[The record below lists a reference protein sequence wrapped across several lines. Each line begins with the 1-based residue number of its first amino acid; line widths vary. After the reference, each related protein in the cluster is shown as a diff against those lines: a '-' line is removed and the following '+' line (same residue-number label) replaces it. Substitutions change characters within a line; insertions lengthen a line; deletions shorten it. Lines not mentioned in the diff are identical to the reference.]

1 MVVLG
6 TMDPGVSVHEVTFVA
21 LDFETTGLYPER
33 DSIIEFGAVRFKGRE
48 LLGTFEALVTPAT
61 EYTAEAMAISGIS
74 AEMLLGK
81 PAIDA
86 VMPDFVSFLGD
97 AVLVAHN
104 APFDI
109 GFLRATCQRLTIPAL
124 SNRIVDTQTLAQK
137 ALPRQKSYSL
147 QNLAAGLGIESGNAH
162 RALDDAETCMR
173 LFWACVDAMSFMGEL
188 TLSEVLS

>member
-1 MVVLG
+1 
-6 TMDPGVSVHEVTFVA
+6 MDPGVSVHEVTFVA

-33 DSIIEFGAVRFKGRE
+33 DSIIEFGAVRFKGRG

-61 EYTAEAMAISGIS
+61 EYTPEAMAISGIS

-124 SNRIVDTQTLAQK
+124 GNRIVDTQTLAQK

-147 QNLAAGLGIESGNAH
+147 QNLAAGLGIEAGNAH
-162 RALDDAETCMR
+162 RALDDAQTCMR
-173 LFWACVDAMSFMGEL
+173 LFWACVDSMSFMGEL

>member
-1 MVVLG
+1 
-6 TMDPGVSVHEVTFVA
+6 MDPGVSVHEVTFVA

-109 GFLRATCQRLTIPAL
+109 GFLRATCQRLTIPAV

>member
-1 MVVLG
+1 MVV
-6 TMDPGVSVHEVTFVA
+6 
-21 LDFETTGLYPER
+21 
-33 DSIIEFGAVRFKGRE
+33 
-48 LLGTFEALVTPAT
+48 LGTFEALVTPAT
-61 EYTAEAMAISGIS
+61 EYTPEAMAISGIS

-109 GFLRATCQRLTIPAL
+109 GFLWATCQRLTIPAL
-124 SNRIVDTQTLAQK
+124 GRIVDTQTLAQK

-147 QNLAAGLGIESGNAH
+147 
-162 RALDDAETCMR
+162 
-173 LFWACVDAMSFMGEL
+173 
-188 TLSEVLS
+188 

>member
-1 MVVLG
+1 
-6 TMDPGVSVHEVTFVA
+6 MDPGLSVHDVTFVA

-33 DSIIEFGAVRFKGRE
+33 DSIIEFGAVRFKGRDV
-48 LLGTFEALVTPAT
+48 LGTFEALVTPAT
-61 EYTAEAMAISGIS
+61 EYSTEAMAISGIS

-81 PAIDA
+81 PAIGA

-109 GFLRATCQRLTIPAL
+109 GFLRATCQRLSLAAL
-124 SNRIVDTQTLAQK
+124 GNRIVDTQVLAQK

-162 RALDDAETCMR
+162 RALDDARTCMK
-173 LFWACVDAMSFMGEL
+173 LFWACVEAMSFMGEL
-188 TLSEVLS
+188 TLAEVLS